1 MKNILIVGANSFIA
15 KNAVEKLKEKQ
26 YNCFLTF
33 RSADNEKQLLD
44 LEKEESIT
52 SFCSN
57 YKDVFFDGVLFFQGI
72 NPSKNTKEMTVEHFI
87 KMLHVNLIGPTLFL
101 KHFNKN
107 LNKDAMILFVSSVA
121 AQKGSYDP
129 SYAAAKSAI
138 HGLTQSLANEF
149 VDFRFNTISLGLV
162 ENSPVYN
169 NMTPDFRQKHA
180 ERMNNRFVHVNNVSS
195 AICEL
200 LQNTSINKITLS
212 IDGGFKS

>member
-15 KNAVEKLKEKQ
+15 KNAVEKLKEQ
-26 YNCFLTF
+26 HYNCFLTY
-33 RSADNEKQLLD
+33 RSTDNKKLLLD
-44 LEKEESIT
+44 IESEESIIT
-52 SFCSN
+52 FCAN
-57 YKDVFFDGVLFFQGI
+57 NKNIFFDGILFFQGI
-72 NPSKNTKEMTVEHFI
+72 NPSKNTKEMTQQHFI
-87 KMLHVNLIGPTLFL
+87 RMLQVNLIGPTLFL

-107 LNKDAMILFVSSVA
+107 LNKDAMVLFVSSVA

-138 HGLTQSLANEF
+138 AGLTQSLANEF

-180 ERMNNRFVHVNNVSS
+180 DRMNNRFVQVNNVSS

-200 LQNTSINKITLS
+200 LRNASINKITLS